1 MKRRALLIAPVLA
14 PVLAPLT
21 GLLSGSLPGLAAAA
35 PADLAQAVRE
45 RLRQPEWLRG
55 EFTQT
60 KKVTG
65 FAKPLLS
72 RGDFV
77 LARGRG
83 VLWRT
88 VKPFASELR
97 LTRDEIR
104 ATQGG
109 QTAMRL
115 EAAREPVVRVIN
127 SLMFSLL
134 NGDVSGLGELF
145 ELDGAVKGAGW
156 QLALTPKPGA
166 LRQVLRKVDLEGD
179 SFVRRIQLF
188 EANGDES
195 LIALDNLR
203 PDAAPEPGLFQ

>member
-1 MKRRALLIAPVLA
+1 MKRRALLLTLLPVAALA
-14 PVLAPLT
+14 EPNLAL
-21 GLLSGSLPGLAAAA
+21 
-35 PADLAQAVRE
+35 AVRE
-45 RLRQPEWLRG
+45 RLQQPEWLRG

-60 KKVTG
+60 KKVPG
-65 FAKPLLS
+65 FAKPLVS
-72 RGDFV
+72 KGDFV

-88 VKPFASELR
+88 LTPFASELR

-115 EAAREPVVRVIN
+115 DAAREPAVRLIN
-127 SLMFSLL
+127 TLMFALL
-134 NGDVSGLGELF
+134 DGDVSGLADLF
-145 ELDGAVKGAGW
+145 ELSGSIKGTSW

-166 LRQVLRKVDLEGD
+166 LQQVLKKVELEGD
-179 SFVRRIQLF
+179 GFVRRIQLF

-195 LIALDNLR
+195 LIQLANLR
-203 PDAAPEPGLFQ
+203 ANAAPEPGLFR

>member
-1 MKRRALLIAPVLA
+1 MKRRALLI
-14 PVLAPLT
+14 
-21 GLLSGSLPGLAAAA
+21 GLLPLAAHAA
-35 PADLAQAVRE
+35 PELAQAVRE
-45 RLRQPEWLRG
+45 RLQQHEWLRG
-55 EFTQT
+55 EFTQA
-60 KKVTG
+60 KKVPG

-88 VKPFASELR
+88 TQPFASELR

-115 EAAREPVVRVIN
+115 DAAREPAVRLIN
-127 SLMFSLL
+127 TLMFALL
-134 NGDVSGLGELF
+134 DGDVSGLADVF
-145 ELDGAVKGAGW
+145 ELGGAVKGATW
-156 QLALTPKPGA
+156 RLTLLPRPGP
-166 LRQVLRKVDLEGD
+166 LQQVLKKVELEGD
-179 SFVRRIQLF
+179 AYVRRIQLF

-195 LIALDNLR
+195 LIQLANQRGDG
-203 PDAAPEPGLFQ
+203 APEPGLFP